1 MDIFRVLSRG
11 ASLNKKRGITTD
23 YALPSEQQTK
33 KQKHK
38 QESLLHQ
45 VEKETDFFRTKKH
58 TIIPTKS
65 NIDNDEVESENEDDK
80 EEDKLKGFD
89 KFVTDKTLLS
99 NLTNLGFTEPTNIQ
113 LESIPVALKGKD
125 VIVSAPTGSGKTLA
139 YGIPMIQRII
149 DSAGKGKGLIIA
161 PTNELANQIYNTL
174 GQLTESIKKVEV
186 LLLTK
191 KSAKNLTKRT
201 KYEILIS
208 APKRLIDVVE
218 KEKVD
223 LSKIDQLVLDEADKL
238 FEGDFAYQTDEI
250 TSHLSSNPTVAL
262 YSATIPTEIPI
273 DLQDPVKIK
282 VDDSSNVEQ
291 SLVFTNES
299 GKVLGIRQLVQTSQ
313 LHPPVL
319 IFLQSTIRA
328 KALHRELLY
337 DGLKVDL
344 IHGGLTNQAR
354 QEAIQRL
361 LNGDT
366 FILITTDVI
375 ARGVDFKGINLV
387 INFDVPPNLKT
398 YIHRIGRT
406 GRAGRK
412 GKAVT
417 FFTKDDDVSAIKKY
431 IGEKSQN

>member
-58 TIIPTKS
+58 TAILTKS
-65 NIDNDEVESENEDDK
+65 NTDNLDDDDEEDDETK
-80 EEDKLKGFD
+80 EEEDKLKGFD

-125 VIVSAPTGSGKTLA
+125 IIVSAPTGSGKTLA

-149 DSAGKGKGLIIA
+149 DSKGKGLIIA

-191 KSAKNLTKRT
+191 KSAKNLSKRT
-201 KYEILIS
+201 KFDILIS
-208 APKRLIDVVE
+208 APKRLIDVVD

-223 LSKIDQLVLDEADKL
+223 LSTINQLVLDEADKL

-250 TSHLSSNPTVAL
+250 TSHLSSNPSVAL

-273 DLQDPVKIK
+273 DLQDPIKIK

-431 IGEKSQN
+431 IGEKN

>member
-58 TIIPTKS
+58 SAIPTKS
-65 NIDNDEVESENEDDK
+65 STDHPDDET
-80 EEDKLKGFD
+80 EEEQEEEQEGGLKGFD

-149 DSAGKGKGLIIA
+149 DSKGKGLIIA

-191 KSAKNLTKRT
+191 KSAKNHSKRT
-201 KYEILIS
+201 KFDILIS
-208 APKRLIDVVE
+208 APKRLIDVVD

-223 LSKIDQLVLDEADKL
+223 LSTINQLVLDEADKL

-250 TSHLSSNPTVAL
+250 TSHLSSNPSVAL
-262 YSATIPTEIPI
+262 YSATIPSEIPI
-273 DLQDPVKIK
+273 DLQDPIKIK

-431 IGEKSQN
+431 IGEKN

>member
-1 MDIFRVLSRG
+1 M
-11 ASLNKKRGITTD
+11 NKKRGITTD

-58 TIIPTKS
+58 SAIPTKS
-65 NIDNDEVESENEDDK
+65 STDHPDDET
-80 EEDKLKGFD
+80 EEEQEEEQEGGLKGFD

-149 DSAGKGKGLIIA
+149 DSKGKGLIIA

-191 KSAKNLTKRT
+191 KSAKNLSKRT
-201 KYEILIS
+201 KFDILIS
-208 APKRLIDVVE
+208 APKRLIDVVD

-223 LSKIDQLVLDEADKL
+223 LSTINQLVLDEADKL

-250 TSHLSSNPTVAL
+250 TSHLSSNPSVAL
-262 YSATIPTEIPI
+262 YSATIPSEIPI
-273 DLQDPVKIK
+273 DLQDPIKIK

-431 IGEKSQN
+431 IGEKN

>member
-58 TIIPTKS
+58 SAIPTKS
-65 NIDNDEVESENEDDK
+65 STDHPDDET
-80 EEDKLKGFD
+80 EEEQEEEQEGGLKGFD

-149 DSAGKGKGLIIA
+149 DSKGKGLIIA

-191 KSAKNLTKRT
+191 KSAKNLSKRT
-201 KYEILIS
+201 KFDILIS
-208 APKRLIDVVE
+208 APKRLIDVVD

-223 LSKIDQLVLDEADKL
+223 LSTINQLVLDEADKL

-250 TSHLSSNPTVAL
+250 TSHLSSNPSVAL
-262 YSATIPTEIPI
+262 YSATIPSEIPI
-273 DLQDPVKIK
+273 DLQDPIKIK

-431 IGEKSQN
+431 IGEKN

>member
-58 TIIPTKS
+58 SAIPTKS
-65 NIDNDEVESENEDDK
+65 STDHPDDET
-80 EEDKLKGFD
+80 EEEQEEEQEGGLKGFD

-139 YGIPMIQRII
+139 YGISMIQRII
-149 DSAGKGKGLIIA
+149 DSKGKGLIIA

-191 KSAKNLTKRT
+191 KSAKNLSKRT
-201 KYEILIS
+201 KFDILIS
-208 APKRLIDVVE
+208 APKRLIDVVD

-223 LSKIDQLVLDEADKL
+223 LSTINQLVLDEADKL

-250 TSHLSSNPTVAL
+250 TSHLSSNPSVAL
-262 YSATIPTEIPI
+262 YSATIPSEIPI
-273 DLQDPVKIK
+273 DLQDPIKIK

-431 IGEKSQN
+431 IGEKN

>member
-58 TIIPTKS
+58 SAIPTKS
-65 NIDNDEVESENEDDK
+65 STDHPDDET
-80 EEDKLKGFD
+80 EEEQEEEQEGGLKGFD
-89 KFVTDKTLLS
+89 KFITDKTLLS

-149 DSAGKGKGLIIA
+149 DSKGKGLIIA

-191 KSAKNLTKRT
+191 KSAKNLSKRT
-201 KYEILIS
+201 KFDILIS
-208 APKRLIDVVE
+208 APKRLIDVVD

-223 LSKIDQLVLDEADKL
+223 LSTINQLVLDEADKL

-250 TSHLSSNPTVAL
+250 KSHLSSNPSVAL
-262 YSATIPTEIPI
+262 YSATIPSEIPI
-273 DLQDPVKIK
+273 DLQDPIKIK

-431 IGEKSQN
+431 IGEKN

>member
-58 TIIPTKS
+58 SAIPTKS
-65 NIDNDEVESENEDDK
+65 STDHPDDET
-80 EEDKLKGFD
+80 EEEQEEEQEGGLKGFD

-149 DSAGKGKGLIIA
+149 DSKGKGLIIA

-191 KSAKNLTKRT
+191 KSAKNLSKRT
-201 KYEILIS
+201 KFDILIS
-208 APKRLIDVVE
+208 APKRLIDVVD

-223 LSKIDQLVLDEADKL
+223 ISTINQLVLDEADKL

-250 TSHLSSNPTVAL
+250 TSHLSSNPSVAL
-262 YSATIPTEIPI
+262 YSATIPSEIPI
-273 DLQDPVKIK
+273 DLQDPIKIK

-431 IGEKSQN
+431 IGEKN

>member
-38 QESLLHQ
+38 QETLLHQ
-45 VEKETDFFRTKKH
+45 VEKETDFFRTRKH
-58 TIIPTKS
+58 TPLPTKS
-65 NIDNDEVESENEDDK
+65 STEKDQDDDEDEDDK
-80 EEDKLKGFD
+80 EEEPVKGFD
-89 KFVTDKTLLS
+89 KFITDKTLFS
-99 NLTNLGFTEPTNIQ
+99 NLTTLGFTEPTNIQ
-113 LESIPVALKGKD
+113 LESIPIALQGKD

-139 YGIPMIQRII
+139 YGIPLIQRII
-149 DSAGKGKGLIIA
+149 SKGGKGLIIA

-191 KSAKNLTKRT
+191 KTAKNLSKRT
-201 KYEILIS
+201 KFDILIS
-208 APKRLIDVVE
+208 APKRLIDVVD

-223 LSKIDQLVLDEADKL
+223 LSSIDQLVLDEADKL
-238 FEGDFAYQTDEI
+238 FEGDFRYQTDEI
-250 TSHLSSNPTVAL
+250 MSHLSANPSVAL
-262 YSATIPTEIPI
+262 YSATIPTDIPI
-273 DLQDPVKIK
+273 EMQDPVKIK
-282 VDDSSNVEQ
+282 VEDSSSVEQ

-387 INFDVPPNLKT
+387 INFDVPPTLKT

-431 IGEKSQN
+431 IGEK

>member
-58 TIIPTKS
+58 SAIPTKS
-65 NIDNDEVESENEDDK
+65 STDHPDDET
-80 EEDKLKGFD
+80 EEEQEEEQEGGLKGFD

-149 DSAGKGKGLIIA
+149 DSKGKGLIIA

-191 KSAKNLTKRT
+191 KSAKNLSKRT
-201 KYEILIS
+201 KFDILIS
-208 APKRLIDVVE
+208 APKRLIDVVD

-223 LSKIDQLVLDEADKL
+223 LSTINQLVLDEADKL

-250 TSHLSSNPTVAL
+250 KSHLSSNPSVAL
-262 YSATIPTEIPI
+262 YSATIPSEIPI
-273 DLQDPVKIK
+273 DLQDPIKIK

-417 FFTKDDDVSAIKKY
+417 FFTKDDDVSVIKKY
-431 IGEKSQN
+431 IGEKN